1 MKKYNQPLLIIVVIV
16 KTVILFFYYIRNP
29 TKQVCLEAVK
39 QDGNSIR
46 YIKNPSEDICLEAVK
61 ENYKVIKYIKKD
73 NQSFD
78 IVEEFFNG
86 YKNDKN
92 KYSYAFFEYLS
103 KKFITKDQAMFMIQ
117 EDPNSINL
125 VSKKLQDEIIE
136 IKPELDKYLKKR
148 NTNNFNNNYNNNND
162 YFELNIIYKS
172 K

>member
-1 MKKYNQPLLIIVVIV
+1 MDVYCLIE
-16 KTVILFFYYIRNP
+16 YIYQFN
-29 TKQVCLEAVK
+29 KQVCLEA
-39 QDGNSIR
+39 QDGLVLKYIKNSTEEMKLETIKQNGYAIR

-61 ENYKVIKYIKKD
+61 ENYKVIKYINKD

-92 KYSYAFFEYLS
+92 KYSSAFFKYLS

-136 IKPELDKYLKKR
+136 MKPELEKYLKRR
-148 NTNNFNNNYNNNND
+148 NTNNFNSYHNNDND
-162 YFELNIIYKS
+162 YFE
-172 K
+172 